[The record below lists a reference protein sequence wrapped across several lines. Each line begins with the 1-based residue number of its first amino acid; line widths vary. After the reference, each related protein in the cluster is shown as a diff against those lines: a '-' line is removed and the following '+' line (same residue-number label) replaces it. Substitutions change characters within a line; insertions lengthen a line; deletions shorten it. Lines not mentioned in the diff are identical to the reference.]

1 MIKMEGCYTGFEKL
15 NNDYTKEHIDLRIK
29 IGKKLKLA
37 NPVPFMYDSTRF
49 SLEELREIFKCPHEY
64 YPKSVLEELEKN
76 FVLPSQR

>member
-37 NPVPFMYDSTRF
+37 NPVPFMYDL
-49 SLEELREIFKCPHEY
+49 SLIHI
-64 YPKSVLEELEKN
+64 
-76 FVLPSQR
+76 